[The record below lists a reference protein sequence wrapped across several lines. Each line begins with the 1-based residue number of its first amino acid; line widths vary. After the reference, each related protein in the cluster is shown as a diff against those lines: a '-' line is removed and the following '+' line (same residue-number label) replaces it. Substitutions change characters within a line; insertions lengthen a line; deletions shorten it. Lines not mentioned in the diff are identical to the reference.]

1 MDFLVFVSLSESN
14 QFVAA
19 KDFSIIGNDLLNFP
33 FLAFENSMCWKET
46 RVYFCGGKFCR

>member
-19 KDFSIIGNDLLNFP
+19 KDFSILGNDLLNFP
-33 FLAFENSMCWKET
+33 FFTFENNMCWKET
-46 RVYFCGGKFCR
+46 RVYFCGGQFCR

>member
-19 KDFSIIGNDLLNFP
+19 KDFSILGLVELPIFHI
-33 FLAFENSMCWKET
+33 
-46 RVYFCGGKFCR
+46 

>member
-19 KDFSIIGNDLLNFP
+19 KDFSILGNDLLNFP
-33 FLAFENSMCWKET
+33 FFTFENNVLERNEGIFLW
-46 RVYFCGGKFCR
+46 RQIF